1 MQKSFFLVFLFLIA
15 NLITHAQADCNTHIE
30 YITVESEILNTKR
43 QLKLQKP
50 RNYDPESG
58 KTYPLIFVFDADYL
72 FEPVAGNVDYLSYWE
87 EIPKAFVVGVNQA
100 RTRLDD
106 GKYGKFDYLP
116 KDTGARFFD
125 FIQVEVLPF
134 LKNEYNIGEY
144 AVIVGHDY
152 MANFMNLFLFSDR
165 TDFQGFINLSPDIP
179 EGLIP
184 YIKDR
189 FETSK
194 EKFWYSLSTGTKDLD
209 FIQRKTKKL
218 YDELYDVENL
228 NLQLSYNSF
237 ENKNHYT
244 LVSYALPF
252 CLSNVFAPYTPIDK
266 KELNDY
272 VLKAKDPVD
281 YLKEKYDLIKKLY
294 DVDQKVRVEDLIQ
307 IYNVIEQQDNWDA
320 CKRLAHIAQEEYPAS
335 LLYYYFIAKH
345 HQGIGEPR
353 KAYNAYRAGYIYKD
367 AGGITNEML
376 IQEADILKEAFGY

>member
-1 MQKSFFLVFLFLIA
+1 MQKSFFLMLIFTLV
-15 NLITHAQADCNTHIE
+15 NLTTSAQTDCNTHIE
-30 YITVESEILNTKR
+30 YITVESEILNTTR

-50 RNYDPESG
+50 RNYDPDSD
-58 KTYPLIFVFDADYL
+58 KTYPLIFVFDGDYL
-72 FEPVAGNVDYLSYWE
+72 FEPIAGNVDYLSYWE
-87 EIPKAFVVGVNQA
+87 EIPKAFVVGINQS

-134 LKNEYNIGEY
+134 LKNEYKIGDY
-144 AVIVGHDY
+144 SVIVGHDY

-179 EGLIP
+179 VGLMP

-189 FETSK
+189 FDTSK

-209 FIQRKTKKL
+209 FIQEKTKNL
-218 YDELYDVENL
+218 YDELSSIENINL
-228 NLQLSYNSF
+228 NVSYKSF

-244 LVSYALPF
+244 LVNYAIPF
-252 CLSNVFAPYTPIDK
+252 GLANVFAPYTPIDD

-272 VLKAKDPVD
+272 VLKATDPVS

-294 DVDQKVRVEDLIQ
+294 DVDQKVRVEDLVQ
-307 IYNVIEQQDNWDA
+307 VYKVIEQQDNWDI
-320 CKRLAHIAQEEYPAS
+320 CNKLASIAREEYPAS
-335 LLYYYFIAKH
+335 LLYHYFIAKH
-345 HQGIGEPR
+345 HQGIGEPK
-353 KAYNAYRAGYIYKD
+353 KAYNAYRAGYIYND
-367 AGGITNEML
+367 AGGITKEML
-376 IQEADILKEAFGY
+376 IEEAEVLREAFGY